1 VIERKP
7 LPPDDPAQR
16 KPDISLAREKLNW
29 EPTIMLEEGL
39 RSTIAY
45 FDAKLGTQ
53 PAACLL

>member
-1 VIERKP
+1 
-7 LPPDDPAQR
+7 
-16 KPDISLAREKLNW
+16 
-29 EPTIMLEEGL
+29 MLEEGL